1 MRGFLGQTEL
11 LLLTDDALVEGAREL
26 PDFFEADDLDD
37 DTRELA
43 LELCDFS
50 LGAFS
55 LGAFSLGALSLG
67 AFSLGVFSLGAFS
80 LL

>member
-1 MRGFLGQTEL
+1 MGRTEL

-37 DTRELA
+37 DTCELA
-43 LELCDFS
+43 LELWELWDFS

-55 LGAFSLGALSLG
+55 LWAFSLGALSLG
-67 AFSLGVFSLGAFS
+67 AFSLGAFSLGAFT